1 MLQTSFG
8 LISINSSMVSMVSIA
23 LGHKWRDLSIDA
35 NHISKQLIL
44 AEVSGKSVDNYYG
57 TIY

>member
-1 MLQTSFG
+1 
-8 LISINSSMVSMVSIA
+8 MVSMVSIA

-44 AEVSGKSVDNYYG
+44 AEISGKSVDNYYG